1 MNRRNFFSSVAAL
14 CVAPLAGK
22 AVVAKPILRCA
33 WRERIVLDGVI
44 GDPKLWFASP
54 FDDVPIYFFGG
65 DHQLWAYR
73 AGNLERLGDA
83 TIPS

>member
-14 CVAPLAGK
+14 CVVPFVGK
-22 AVVAKPILRCA
+22 AVVDRTRIRCA
-33 WRERIVLDGVI
+33 WRERVVLDGVI
-44 GDPKLWFASP
+44 GDPKLWVASSC
-54 FDDVPIYFFGG
+54 DDAPIYCFGG